1 MTPEDDPT
9 PVPAIVARRLAAA
22 AERLL
27 SAWGSFPADQ
37 WPSLVERIAAAST
50 ERAAKSPLDVEG
62 AAREGMSMLVS
73 RWAVSFADG
82 DRPSPVEALRAAFLA
97 IDGAQRWPG
106 QFLEA
111 RPVQPFRDELR
122 RALPQ
127 PLPSPAPLD
136 MPEQPL

>member
-9 PVPAIVARRLAAA
+9 PVPAIVARRLAAV

-27 SAWGSFPADQ
+27 SAWGSFAPDQ
-37 WPSLVERIAAAST
+37 RPRLVEMIAVVSAEWAAQ
-50 ERAAKSPLDVEG
+50 SPLDVEG
-62 AAREGMSMLVS
+62 AARDGMSTLVS
-73 RWAVSFADG
+73 RWAVALADG
-82 DRPSPVEALRAAFLA
+82 DRPVPVEALRAAFLA
-97 IDGAQRWPG
+97 IDGAQRWPN

-111 RPVQPFRDELR
+111 RPVQAFRDELR